1 MFLLESPWPILLT
14 GIVVEAALALALL
27 RTGRGRILWA
37 MLGFG
42 AIIAG
47 GLLLERCV
55 VTDREAVENCL
66 DAIVAA
72 AEANDINRLLEN
84 VSPKAGKVQVEARAV
99 LSRVEVTKARL
110 TDLETK
116 INRLT
121 SPPSAKVKF
130 RVIGTGRDRM
140 GEIPYQGFAEF
151 LAVDLRLENGRWLV
165 YDYSFENAELR
176 KFTVP
181 R

>member
-1 MFLLESPWPILLT
+1 MFMLESPWPILLG
-14 GIVVEAALALALL
+14 GIVIEALLALALL
-27 RTGRGRILWA
+27 RTGRGRFLWI
-37 MLGFG
+37 MLGVGVLVG
-42 AIIAG
+42 A
-47 GLLLERCV
+47 GLLLERCIT
-55 VTDREAVENCL
+55 TDREAVEDCL

-84 VSPKAGKVQVEARAV
+84 VSPKAVKVQIEARAV

-121 SPPSAKVKF
+121 NPPSAKVKF
-130 RVIGTGRDRM
+130 RVIGTARDRS

-151 LAVDLRLENGRWLV
+151 LAVDLRQENGRWLV
-165 YDYSFENAELR
+165 FDYSFENAELR